1 MTKLYDLLI
10 KLISMLVISSSLAFS
25 ACAEVGLKP
34 GILTESTKAV
44 NGKSMDENN
53 TSIMSTDLILEL
65 YISSRERSKDTHGR
79 SRSVSIR
86 DSQLTYSS
94 RHTGFNPR
102 EDINKTAILDN
113 DQTEKLIAYI
123 MEHNLNRNIKEFKKE
138 AGLGTSISL
147 STKIQIGDAI
157 TEVNVSGAYNDWQ
170 KTRQNKPP
178 SNLDNLD
185 YYHDINAL
193 LMFMRSRLGISV
205 IEP

>member
-1 MTKLYDLLI
+1 MQSDL
-10 KLISMLVISSSLAFS
+10 SSLLKIAVILFS
-25 ACAEVGLKP
+25 ITIANIYPASTQGATEDMQKQVEEV
-34 GILTESTKAV
+34 TELNPRLALEV
-44 NGKSMDENN
+44 
-53 TSIMSTDLILEL
+53 SISV
-65 YISSRERSKDTHGR
+65 RERSKDTHGR